1 MSPCKRSAVEWSG
14 PQRCLAGVLEKDT
27 YCRSAGMSLKGKL
40 LKCPFVVKTRSLLL
54 FWNDAD
60 FYLKF
65 FKTAQTLFTFQLS
78 STKSMDGQLTLV
90 HFLEDVIETK
100 YPEISGFENELTHVE
115 QAARG
120 TVKCHVCYVTQS
132 NIQII
137 FSVSILG

>member
-1 MSPCKRSAVEWSG
+1 M
-14 PQRCLAGVLEKDT
+14 
-27 YCRSAGMSLKGKL
+27 
-40 LKCPFVVKTRSLLL
+40 L